1 MWELLTSEVPFHGL
15 QGVQVAWA
23 VVVKEEVSL
32 IFLIVFFQIIQKFL
46 LPILLSYVD
55 TVALYQETMQSCC
68 IF

>member
-32 IFLIVFFQIIQKFL
+32 VLLIIFSDYFKVLITFL
-46 LPILLSYVD
+46 AFI
-55 TVALYQETMQSCC
+55 C
-68 IF
+68 